1 MDIELLYFDGCPS
14 WQLALENLKVAIA
27 EEKLNSKINLLKI
40 DNPEQA
46 VKQRFLGSPS
56 IRIGNTDLWPEERE
70 DYFLGCRVYP
80 TPEGLRGWPTVEMI
94 QQKLSAIKQRG
105 TL

>member
-14 WQLALENLKVAIA
+14 WQSALENLKIAIA
-27 EEKLNSKINLLKI
+27 EEKLNEQIHLVKI

-46 VKQRFLGSPS
+46 VKERFFESPS
-56 IRIGNTDLWPEERE
+56 IRIGKTDLWPEDRE
-70 DYFLGCRVYP
+70 DYFLGCRVYQ
-80 TPEGLRGWPTVEMI
+80 TPEGLKGWPTVEMI
-94 QQKLSAIKQRG
+94 QQKIFAKKQRG

>member
-14 WQLALENLKVAIA
+14 WQSALENLKVAIA
-27 EEKLNSKINLLKI
+27 EEKLNSKINLVKI

-46 VKQRFLGSPS
+46 VKQRYLGSPS

>member
-14 WQLALENLKVAIA
+14 WQSALENLKIAIA
-27 EEKLNSKINLLKI
+27 EEKLNTHIRLVKI

-56 IRIGNTDLWPEERE
+56 IRIGKTDLWPEECE

-94 QQKLSAIKQRG
+94 QQKLSVIKQRG